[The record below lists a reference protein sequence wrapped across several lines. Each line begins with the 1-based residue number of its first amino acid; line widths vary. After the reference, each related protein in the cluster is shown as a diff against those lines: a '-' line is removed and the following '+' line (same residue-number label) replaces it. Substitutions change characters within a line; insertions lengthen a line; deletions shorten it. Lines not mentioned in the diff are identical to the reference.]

1 MPFSRSEPHP
11 HSDRSSR
18 PENSAADLLRVAGR
32 LAAGSQTLRAAAVML
47 GLAEPQP
54 AATPSPRP
62 PAPPPAT
69 PRPPLARDRHPRWT
83 GQVEDTVAEV
93 RPAGDDHRTVRP
105 ARLDPVESPS
115 TEPPR
120 PAIRSVRDLFP
131 PPATEPSRPP
141 VPLFEP
147 AHQRAVLSTLVSV
160 DRAGNELDFDTLV
173 ERIATRQPIGQP
185 PRLPAPT
192 TRLGVQLLLDRRPA
206 MDPFRHDQRMLTAAL
221 RLVVGVDLVEVL
233 AVRGGLDRAVP
244 LSGIRRKP
252 VPYRPGLGPRA
263 ILLAS
268 DLGIARQATGRDTTW
283 QADWERLAERATEA
297 GAPLV
302 VLNPYPP
309 ARWPGWAVRAMTV
322 MHWDRSADA
331 GQARQAA
338 RRAAA
343 FARIRP

>member
-1 MPFSRSEPHP
+1 MPSARSEPHP
-11 HSDRSSR
+11 DRTSR

-32 LAAGSQTLRAAAVML
+32 LAAGTRTLRAAAVML
-47 GLAEPQP
+47 GLAEPLP
-54 AATPSPRP
+54 AATPPPRP
-62 PAPPPAT
+62 PAPPPA
-69 PRPPLARDRHPRWT
+69 PLPPPLARDRHPGR
-83 GQVEDTVAEV
+83 GPAEDTVTEV
-93 RPAGDDHRTVRP
+93 RPAGEDDRTVRP
-105 ARLDPVESPS
+105 ARLDLIELPS

-120 PAIRSVRDLFP
+120 PAVRSVRDLFP
-131 PPATEPSRPP
+131 PPATEPARPP
-141 VPLFEP
+141 APLFGP
-147 AHQRAVLSTLVSV
+147 VHQRAVLSTLVSV
-160 DRAGNELDFDTLV
+160 DRPGTELDFDTLV

-206 MDPFRHDQRMLTAAL
+206 MDPFRHDQRTLTAAL
-221 RLVVGVDLVEVL
+221 RLVVGADLVEVL
-233 AVRGGLDRAVP
+233 AVRGRLDSAVP
-244 LSGIRRKP
+244 LAGARRKP

-268 DLGIARQATGRDTTW
+268 DLGIARQAAGRDATW

-309 ARWPGWAVRAMTV
+309 ARWPAWAVRAMTV
-322 MHWDRSADA
+322 MHWDRPADA

-338 RRAAA
+338 RHAAA
-343 FARIRP
+343 LARIRP